1 MVASSSKKATL
12 KHRAKP
18 TRASISQSKK
28 AARPS
33 ALSTESTPGP
43 SRHASVEEIEDE
55 QEMNVGG
62 TLDRDADTIMELS
75 NDEVERSRISSQAD
89 PSNNEDM
96 AVDDEEV
103 ELSW

>member
-1 MVASSSKKATL
+1 MVASGSKKAML

-28 AARPS
+28 VAWPS

-62 TLDRDADTIMELS
+62 TLDRDADAIMEPS
-75 NDEVERSRISSQAD
+75 DDKAERSRISSQAN
-89 PSNNEDM
+89 PSDNEDM